1 MNLCS
6 VARSANVGGAL
17 EEGPGS
23 LCPSPDG
30 FRLPRKMEHQHL
42 LVSLWSNVVRIAD
55 ATRVSGW
62 ARETTRTVSTV
73 VVGFHGAA
81 HGWAGLAAAIA

>member
-1 MNLCS
+1 
-6 VARSANVGGAL
+6 
-17 EEGPGS
+17 
-23 LCPSPDG
+23 
-30 FRLPRKMEHQHL
+30 MEHQHL

-81 HGWAGLAAAIA
+81 HGWAGLAAAFS